1 MYNMNMFVFNIFFI
15 CMLSMEIIVYKMFKY
30 CCNKDNKMNVI
41 DKVIKYKL
49 MKKRLIVWYVMSFW
63 KLGV

>member
-1 MYNMNMFVFNIFFI
+1 MNMFVFNNFFI
-15 CMLSMEIIVYKMFKY
+15 CMLSMEVIVYKMFKY

-41 DKVIKYKL
+41 DRFIKCKL
-49 MKKRLIVWYVMSFW
+49 MKKRRLIVWDVMSFW